1 MSRKNQKL
9 SVRELVLLAF
19 LAALM
24 MGTKVALSAIPNVHL
39 CAVFILLAVLL
50 FGKRAFYAVFTYVL
64 LEGVFYGFG
73 LWFISYLYAWP
84 LLALAALPLRSNR
97 SWLLWAVL
105 AAAHGLL
112 FGLLCA
118 IPYIFVIGFP
128 GAVTW
133 WVSGFPYDCLHA
145 ASNFVLTFFLL
156 KPMYQVSR
164 KLLGRKEE

>member
-1 MSRKNQKL
+1 MSHKKI

-73 LWFISYLYAWP
+73 IWFVSYLYAWP
-84 LLALAALPLRSNR
+84 LLVIAALPLRNNR

-118 IPYIFVIGFP
+118 IPYLFIMGFA

-133 WVSGFPYDCLHA
+133 WVSGFPYDCIHA
-145 ASNFVLTFFLL
+145 VSNFVLTFVLL
-156 KPMYQVSR
+156 KPMYNVSL
-164 KLLGRKEE
+164 KLLGKENKG